1 METIYYINFIVTAM
15 KTWNYRIDF
24 LGILALI
31 VFSVLTFISLSL
43 YPESYSIAFNWLSN
57 LGNVDLNPQGA
68 VYFNMACIITGIIL
82 IQFIIQFY
90 RWDTGKFFE
99 RILLALAIILGIFAS
114 ISLIFVGIFPE
125 NDIYFHVTA
134 ATGVFEALFLSII
147 LMTGAIFNH
156 PKFMIS
162 VAFIG
167 VLAVIIDLFFLT
179 ILSLPK
185 YHDALATPYTTLPIP
200 GLEWSAVFSSLIWLA
215 ALSFNMYKMKI

>member
-1 METIYYINFIVTAM
+1 MNS
-15 KTWNYRIDF
+15 WNYVKDF
-24 LGILALI
+24 LGIIALI

-43 YPESYSIAFNWLSN
+43 YPGSYSIAFNWLSN
-57 LGNVDLNPQGA
+57 LGNVYLNPMGA
-68 VYFNMACIITGIIL
+68 IYFNLACIITGIIL

-90 RWDTGKFFE
+90 RWDTGKLFE
-99 RILLALAIILGIFAS
+99 RILLVLAILLGIFAS

-125 NDIYFHVTA
+125 TNIHLHVIA

-156 PKFMIS
+156 PKFMMS
-162 VAFIG
+162 VALIG

-185 YHDALATPYTTLPIP
+185 YHDALATPNPVLPIP

-215 ALSFNMYKMKI
+215 ALSYNMYKMKI